1 MNRQFVRDRES
12 PAASP
17 KIAVRL
23 PLRNESD
30 VAAAYRA
37 VRELART
44 HGMPFTAIEE
54 LVTGVSEIARNVI
67 DHAGEGELLAGTL
80 RHEGRAALVVI
91 TEDRGPGIANVE
103 AALVDGFSTGTG
115 LGLGLAS
122 ASRFVDAFEIDTEL
136 DRGTTVTLTKW
147 IDRPR

>member
-1 MNRQFVRDRES
+1 
-12 PAASP
+12 
-17 KIAVRL
+17 
-23 PLRNESD
+23 
-30 VAAAYRA
+30 
-37 VRELART
+37 
-44 HGMPFTAIEE
+44 
-54 LVTGVSEIARNVI
+54 
-67 DHAGEGELLAGTL
+67 
-80 RHEGRAALVVI
+80 VVI